1 VKAVGLALLLAL
13 SAPLQAAVGA
23 ADWLARIGPALRE
36 LDYQGTLV
44 YVAGGR
50 METVRVFHR
59 RDGERERERL
69 VALGGPPREVIRDG
83 GKVMCLGGG
92 EGPLAFDVGAHGRWS
107 PALALSEA
115 GDLAGYRARL
125 AGTGRVAGHA
135 AQRIDIVAS
144 DRWRYGYRLWLERET
159 GLPLRVDLVDEQGAA
174 VEQVAFTELALGLR
188 PSDADLAPS
197 SSAGLVPMA
206 PLVADRGIVPDWRVP
221 APPPGF
227 ELRSARRDADGL
239 QLLYSDGL
247 ASVSVYVERADPR
260 LRGASATRRGAV
272 HAHAYRVDGWH
283 VLAIGKV
290 PAATVAHLART
301 VRAVDAD
308 G

>member
-1 VKAVGLALLLAL
+1 MRAVWLALLLAL
-13 SAPLQAAVGA
+13 AAPLQAAVGA
-23 ADWLARIGPALRE
+23 TDWLARIGPALRG

-59 RDGERERERL
+59 RDGDRERERL
-69 VALGGPPREVIRDG
+69 VTLAGPRREVIRDG
-83 GKVMCLGGG
+83 SKVMCLGGD
-92 EGPLAFDVGAHGRWS
+92 GPLAFDVGMPGRWS
-107 PALALSEA
+107 PALALSDA
-115 GDLAGYRARL
+115 GDLPGYRVHL
-125 AGTGRVAGHA
+125 AGSDRVAGHA
-135 AQRIDIVAS
+135 AQRIDIVAA
-144 DRWRYGYRLWLERET
+144 DAWRYGYRLWLERDT
-159 GLPLRVDLVDEQGAA
+159 GLPLRVDLVDAAGEA
-174 VEQVAFTELALGLR
+174 VEQVAFTELSLDQR

-197 SSAGLVPMA
+197 SAEGLVPLA
-206 PLVADRGIVPDWRVP
+206 PQVAGRTVTPDWHVP
-221 APPPGF
+221 VPPPGF
-227 ELRSARRDADGL
+227 ALRSARRDDAGL

-260 LRGASATRRGAV
+260 LRGASSTRRGAV
-272 HAHAYRVDGWH
+272 HAHGFRVDGWH

-290 PAATVAHLART
+290 PAATVAQLART